1 MAQVAKEAQKQA
13 QPLID
18 QAKKSAAEAQAKL
31 QEIAGDVTGGS
42 SGGAAAQGELD
53 KGKVLDSD
61 KLAAMSDLLAGTLGS
76 GRL

>member
-1 MAQVAKEAQKQA
+1 MQAYGEARKQA

-18 QAKKSAAEAQAKL
+18 QAKEGAAQAQKKVE
-31 QEIAGDVTGGS
+31 EIAGDVTGGA

-53 KGKVLDSD
+53 KGKTLDSD
-61 KLAAMSDLLAGTLGS
+61 KLAAMSDLLASTLGS